1 MSIDQR
7 ALRNALGQFPTGVTI
22 ITADP
27 EGYEPFGVTAS
38 SFASVSLDPP
48 LILWSLQK
56 NSDTFDAF
64 AAAKHF
70 AVNVLSADQ
79 QDISNQYAKK
89 HSHGLDAEHYHPGIA
104 GTPLLNNSIVS
115 FECEV
120 DVCHDGGDHII
131 MVGKVLAISDLHE
144 DDLNKA
150 SPLVFHAGKYRELKA
165 QS

>member
-7 ALRNALGQFPTGVTI
+7 ALRNALGQFPTGVTV

-27 EGYEPFGVTAS
+27 EGYEPFGVTAN

-48 LILWSLQK
+48 LVLWSLQK

-70 AVNVLSADQ
+70 AINILSADQ

-89 HSHGLDAEHYHPGIA
+89 HNHGLAADVYQPGIA
-104 GTPLLNNSIVS
+104 GTPLLNNAIVS

-131 MVGKVLAISDLHE
+131 MVGKVLAIRDLSE
-144 DDLNKA
+144 DDLTNA
-150 SPLVFHAGKYRELKA
+150 NPLVFHAGKYRELKV
-165 QS
+165 

>member
-38 SFASVSLDPP
+38 SFGSVSLDPP

-89 HSHGLDAEHYHPGIA
+89 HSHGLAAEHYHPGIA